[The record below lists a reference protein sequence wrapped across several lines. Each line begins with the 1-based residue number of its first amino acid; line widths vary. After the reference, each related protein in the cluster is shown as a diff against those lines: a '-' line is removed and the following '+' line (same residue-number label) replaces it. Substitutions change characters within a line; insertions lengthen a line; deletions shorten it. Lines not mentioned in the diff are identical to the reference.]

1 MQYPVNPCHVQIV
14 NMYIYICTYGPWS
27 FCNSQR
33 WRNPRVFLGYLGFK
47 TQNHPNDQTKA
58 ISFWVLSRHSQPSPS
73 SKGTKFCS
81 QLFLETRYQVLLH
94 SSWAACYFFWA
105 GWVFTI
111 GTQKPLQYES
121 YVKKGMYIYMY
132 IKIYILCVCMYIC
145 MYVFMYVLM

>member
-1 MQYPVNPCHVQIV
+1 MALVIHMHWTLLQIQVLFYHAVPCQSMSRADCEYV
-14 NMYIYICTYGPWS
+14 YICTYGPWS

-33 WRNPRVFLGYLGFK
+33 WRNPRGFLGYLGFK

-58 ISFWVLSRHSQPSPS
+58 ISFWVLPRHSQPSPS

-94 SSWAACYFFWA
+94 SSWAACYLFWA

-121 YVKKGMYIYMY
+121 YVKRVCIYIY
-132 IKIYILCVCMYIC
+132 I
-145 MYVFMYVLM
+145 